1 MAKTLESLLA
11 QQRKAQSIWAK
22 RFGATV
28 KEIALNPDGTMPGGL
43 KEQTPATK
51 VIWPEGVKPE
61 DLKPVA
67 AATNVATN
75 AAPKAANSADIKNS
89 KP

>member
-28 KEIALNPDGTMPGGL
+28 KEVALNPDGTMPSGL
-43 KEQTPATK
+43 KEQAPATK
-51 VIWPEGVKPE
+51 VEGPKTE
-61 DLKPVA
+61 ALKPVA
-67 AATNVATN
+67 AATNVVTN
-75 AAPKAANSADIKNS
+75 AAPKAANPADTKNS
-89 KP
+89 KS